1 MINGE
6 LIVDNFAGGGGASTG
21 IEEATGF
28 SVDIAINHDP
38 KAIAMHKANHPNTK
52 HYCEDVWQV
61 DPVQACNGHP
71 VGLAWFSPDCK
82 HFSKAKGGKPK
93 DKNIR
98 GLAWVACRWA
108 GLVRPRVIMLENVE
122 EFKTY
127 WYGIKTGL
135 TAAIAYGVLQLLLD
149 PYILNI
155 PQVLL
160 DYILGFGALGLSGVF
175 SKSKHGLVKGY
186 IIGVIGRFICSFL
199 SGWIFF
205 AVYTPEFFN
214 SAVLYSVVYNGSY
227 IGLEAVVTLVVIS
240 LPSVNKALAYVKNNL
255 V

>member
-1 MINGE
+1 MLATKIVSEDGISYNLTPLGYVV
-6 LIVDNFAGGGGASTG
+6 LIAVVIVMLAV
-21 IEEATGF
+21 GF
-28 SVDIAINHDP
+28 IVKDKKTHSVKRLVTSAM
-38 KAIAMHKANHPNTK
+38 AIA
-52 HYCEDVWQV
+52 
-61 DPVQACNGHP
+61 
-71 VGLAWFSPDCK
+71 LATLTSFITIFKMPMGGSVTLFS
-82 HFSKAKGGKPK
+82 
-93 DKNIR
+93 
-98 GLAWVACRWA
+98 
-108 GLVRPRVIMLENVE
+108 MLFIVLIG
-122 EFKTY
+122 Y

>member
-1 MINGE
+1 MVLIIVCVLLMTIGCFARDNNSKLNVKHIAFAAMAMALAVATSMIKVIKLPMGGSVTLFSMLFIV
-6 LIVDNFAGGGGASTG
+6 LIG
-21 IEEATGF
+21 
-28 SVDIAINHDP
+28 
-38 KAIAMHKANHPNTK
+38 
-52 HYCEDVWQV
+52 
-61 DPVQACNGHP
+61 
-71 VGLAWFSPDCK
+71 
-82 HFSKAKGGKPK
+82 
-93 DKNIR
+93 
-98 GLAWVACRWA
+98 
-108 GLVRPRVIMLENVE
+108 
-122 EFKTY
+122 Y

-135 TAAIAYGVLQLLLD
+135 TAALAYGVLQLLLD

-214 SAVLYSVVYNGSY
+214 IAEKLYPYMDKDDFDTSLYVLSNKDRTFGV
-227 IGLEAVVTLVVIS
+227 S
-240 LPSVNKALAYVKNNL
+240 LLLYDNTDILKDCLNKVKD
-255 V
+255 

>member
-1 MINGE
+1 MYFRRRRPATSEPRDRALEIPAFRKFLVARSISWIGNSITMVA
-6 LIVDNFAGGGGASTG
+6 LPLLVFQLTG
-21 IEEATGF
+21 
-28 SVDIAINHDP
+28 
-38 KAIAMHKANHPNTK
+38 
-52 HYCEDVWQV
+52 
-61 DPVQACNGHP
+61 
-71 VGLAWFSPDCK
+71 SP
-82 HFSKAKGGKPK
+82 A
-93 DKNIR
+93 
-98 GLAWVACRWA
+98 L
-108 GLVRPRVIMLENVE
+108 
-122 EFKTY
+122 
-127 WYGIKTGL
+127 TGL

-160 DYILGFGALGLSGVF
+160 DYILGFGALGLSGIF

-205 AVYTPEFFN
+205 AVYTPDFFN
-214 SAVLYSVVYNGSY
+214 SAILYSVVYNVSY

-240 LPSVNKALAYVKNNL
+240 LPPVNKALAYVKNNL

>member
-1 MINGE
+1 MLATKIVSEDGISYNLTPLGYVV
-6 LIVDNFAGGGGASTG
+6 LIAVVIVVLAV
-21 IEEATGF
+21 GF
-28 SVDIAINHDP
+28 IVKDKKTHSVKRLVTSAM
-38 KAIAMHKANHPNTK
+38 AIA
-52 HYCEDVWQV
+52 
-61 DPVQACNGHP
+61 
-71 VGLAWFSPDCK
+71 LATLTSFITIFKMPMGGSVTLFS
-82 HFSKAKGGKPK
+82 
-93 DKNIR
+93 
-98 GLAWVACRWA
+98 
-108 GLVRPRVIMLENVE
+108 MLFIVLIG
-122 EFKTY
+122 Y

-160 DYILGFGALGLSGVF
+160 DYILGFGALGLSGMF

-205 AVYTPEFFN
+205 AVYTPDFFN
-214 SAVLYSVVYNGSY
+214 SAILYSVVYNGSY

-240 LPSVNKALAYVKNNL
+240 LPPVNKALAYVKNNL

>member
-1 MINGE
+1 MRDNERKIMNFLVNKILDDGSVSYGLTGSGYVV
-6 LIVDNFAGGGGASTG
+6 LIIVCVLLMTIGCFARDNNSKLNVKHIAFKLPMGGSVTL
-21 IEEATGF
+21 F
-28 SVDIAINHDP
+28 S
-38 KAIAMHKANHPNTK
+38 
-52 HYCEDVWQV
+52 
-61 DPVQACNGHP
+61 
-71 VGLAWFSPDCK
+71 
-82 HFSKAKGGKPK
+82 
-93 DKNIR
+93 
-98 GLAWVACRWA
+98 
-108 GLVRPRVIMLENVE
+108 MLFIVLIG
-122 EFKTY
+122 Y